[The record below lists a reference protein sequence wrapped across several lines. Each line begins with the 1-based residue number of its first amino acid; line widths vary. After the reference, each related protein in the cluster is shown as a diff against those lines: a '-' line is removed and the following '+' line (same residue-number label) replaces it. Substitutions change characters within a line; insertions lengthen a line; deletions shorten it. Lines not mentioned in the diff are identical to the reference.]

1 MIKDDYN
8 INIIGRQTYDG
19 ETGEISL
26 STTGTYAQRGGAR
39 FISYKEYDEDDPKV
53 SHTSVL
59 KVEPEKVTLIRIG
72 SDTRLILEKDRRH
85 ICLYDTGFGT
95 LSVGVFTSE
104 LKNALNSKGGKLK
117 IEYTLDI
124 NSSASS
130 KNELSVEVTPRKKL
144 PS

>member
-19 ETGEISL
+19 EVDEIAL

-39 FISYKEYDEDDPKV
+39 FISYKEYDEEDPKI
-53 SHTSVL
+53 SRTAVL
-59 KVEPEKVTLIRIG
+59 KVEPEKVTLMRIG

-85 ICLYDTGFGT
+85 LCLYDTGFGALT
-95 LSVGVFTSE
+95 VGVFTSE
-104 LKNALNSKGGKLK
+104 LKNALHSKGGRLE

-130 KNELSVEVTPRKKL
+130 RNELSVEVTPRKKL
-144 PS
+144 TQ